1 MINILVHS
9 DTGLTVRVRPIL
21 KPHISAMGNNVSS
34 IENPGSPTITT
45 STGNSAPS
53 STTPSTSINKECPM
67 NQKNVVQTSTSIN
80 ECPVKGDEKYYKNSS
95 QYNVYSQKIDPTNQ
109 MPTQANQQPAPGQAI
124 PLSTDR
130 VKSRIPK
137 GGTDEDTWQYPSPQ
151 MFWNALVRKGKAEG
165 STEKDMDIVVAIHNN
180 MNENTW
186 KQVMAWEELHSTAE
200 ANGREPKLLRFQ
212 GKPHDISPKAR
223 LKLLFGHPAPFDRHD
238 WVVDRGGKE
247 VRYVI
252 DYYHDE
258 SQVNADK
265 TPKLTDMNSMKSIQ
279 VDVRP
284 ALDSVDSVID
294 RLCRMPLHLLSHPN
308 SGYQPPSF
316 FPSSQMKEAETKKVD
331 DLNKKWN
338 EITKNCES
346 YKIKL
351 AECTSKGECSAAAIA
366 LQRCTA
372 SVVCPDYV
380 QQFDYWMK
388 FQPRNEEKI
397 EESFDKMSDCLESF
411 AIECKQR
418 NTNTSK

>member
-1 MINILVHS
+1 
-9 DTGLTVRVRPIL
+9 
-21 KPHISAMGNNVSS
+21 MGNNTSVSTNS
-34 IENPGSPTITT
+34 SSPNIPSGTVT
-45 STGNSAPS
+45 NSS
-53 STTPSTSINKECPM
+53 KSECPM
-67 NQKNVVQTSTSIN
+67 SDKTKSTQTFTQS
-80 ECPVKGDEKYYKNSS
+80 ECPIKNEEKYKNPN

-109 MPTQANQQPAPGQAI
+109 MPAQANQLPAPGQVV
-124 PLSTDR
+124 PLSTER

-137 GGTDEDTWQYPSPQ
+137 GGTEDDTWAYPSPQ

-165 STEKDMDIVVAIHNN
+165 SNEKDMDVVVAIHNN

-186 KQVMAWEELHSTAE
+186 RQVLAWEELHPTSE
-200 ANGREPKLLRFQ
+200 PGREPKLLRFQ
-212 GKPHDISPKAR
+212 GKPNDLSPKAR

-238 WVVDRGGKE
+238 WIIDRGGKE

-265 TPKLTDMNSMKSIQ
+265 TPKLTDINSVKSIH

-284 ALDSVDSVID
+284 ALDSIDSVYD
-294 RLCRMPLHLLSHPN
+294 RILRMPLHLVTHPN
-308 SGYQPPSF
+308 SDYKPPSF
-316 FPSSQMKEAETKKVD
+316 FPSSQMKQAEISKVD
-331 DLNKKWN
+331 DLNKKWAD
-338 EITKNCES
+338 IQKNCES

-351 AECTSKGECSAAAIA
+351 SECASDEECGAAAIA

-380 QQFDYWMK
+380 KEFDYWMK
-388 FQPRNEEKI
+388 FQPTNEPKI
-397 EESFDKMSDCLESF
+397 EEAFSNMSDCLENF

-418 NTNTSK
+418 NRTP